1 MIRQRLLIL
10 GFLLAFVVAGVY
22 LGYVASRGMDTRLAL
37 LMPGI
42 LLTLLAFAWCRKDA
56 SQHRRDFAIW
66 VKLLVVLVAPFG
78 FLVYV
83 FTSYPWS
90 RAVRTSLLGFAV
102 AASGAVLFIGS
113 TALTDLFGI

>member
-1 MIRQRLLIL
+1 MTRQRRLVL
-10 GFLLAFVVAGVY
+10 GFLLAFTIAGFY
-22 LGYVASRGMDTRLAL
+22 LGYVVSRGMDTTIAL
-37 LMPGI
+37 VVPGI
-42 LLTLLAFAWCRKDA
+42 LLTLLAFAWCREDA
-56 SQHRRDFAIW
+56 LQHGRHFATW

-102 AASGAVLFIGS
+102 AASGGVLFIGS
-113 TALTDLFGI
+113 IALTDLFGI